1 MHSQLGFKQKI
12 AKNKEVQQQQQET
25 IETNLRES
33 MTKRQRELDQELK
46 DKQSKRKD
54 LLEKINQMKKKVQE
68 SKFKN
73 EMAESVMK
81 ARENEAFRV
90 EGYQ

>member
-1 MHSQLGFKQKI
+1 
-12 AKNKEVQQQQQET
+12 
-25 IETNLRES
+25 
-33 MTKRQRELDQELK
+33 
-46 DKQSKRKD
+46 
-54 LLEKINQMKKKVQE
+54 MKKKVQE